1 MSPQSY
7 SPVRPSSFAGFIGV
21 AREDI
26 TPPLGIY
33 ARNWGA
39 AKHDVAQGVH
49 RPLTLTCLTFQASR
63 RGQPL
68 VLIAADLGWWKS
80 VEDEH
85 FVRDGLLETLELE
98 PARLLFCLSHTHSGP
113 SLGRDDAEKPGGQ
126 FIEPYLRQLRTSA
139 LRASRRALSTAT
151 AAVLTWHSGRCD
163 LATNRDLPEKTGRR
177 FLVGFNPGPNAD
189 DTLLVGRVTNQD
201 HQVIAT
207 LVNYACHPTTL
218 AWKNRQLSPDYVGAM
233 RELVESQTQA
243 PCLFLQGAS
252 GELAPAEQYVGDL
265 PLAERYGRRLG
276 HAVLATLE
284 GMLPPKTQ
292 LVFDGVVESGAP
304 LGIWKRA
311 SQPPAVRLSAE
322 LIKVELPLKSLPPLA
337 QIERQW
343 RECQD
348 RVMKERL
355 WRQRAVRKAVGD
367 GESFQMPL
375 WIWRLGD
382 SLFVG
387 HPTEAYSEF
396 QQNLRQRLAPRAV
409 AAIDIANG
417 YMGYLP
423 PRRLY
428 GKDIYP
434 VWQTPFGPG
443 ALEKLTRAAARVA
456 QRLLNA

>member
-1 MSPQSY
+1 VSTRSCP
-7 SPVRPSSFAGFIGV
+7 PVNSSSFAGLIGV

-26 TPPLGIY
+26 TPPIGIY

-49 RPLTLTCLTFQASR
+49 RPLTLTCLTFQSTR
-63 RGQPL
+63 RCEPL
-68 VLIAADLGWWKS
+68 VLMAADLGWWKS
-80 VEDEH
+80 AEDEF
-85 FVRDGLLETLELE
+85 FVRDGLLEALALE
-98 PARLLFCLSHTHSGP
+98 PARLLFCLSHTHAGP
-113 SLGRDDAEKPGGQ
+113 SLSREDASKPGGQ
-126 FIEPYLRQLRTSA
+126 FIEAYLRELRESA
-139 LRASRRALSTAT
+139 IHAAQRALSTAT
-151 AAVLTWHSGRCD
+151 AAVLTWHSGHCD
-163 LATNRDLPEKTGRR
+163 LATNRDLPEKTGKR

-201 HQVIAT
+201 HLIIAT

-243 PCLFLQGAS
+243 TCLFLQGAS

-265 PLAERYGRRLG
+265 ALAESYGRRLG
-276 HAVLATLE
+276 HAALATLE

-292 LVFDGVVESGAP
+292 LAFSGVVESGAP
-304 LGIWKRA
+304 LAIWKR
-311 SQPPAVRLSAE
+311 SIQPPATTLLAE
-322 LIKVELPLKSLPPLA
+322 LVAVKLPLKSLPPLA

-343 RECQD
+343 RKCQD

-355 WRQRAVRKAVGD
+355 WRQRMVRKTVGE
-367 GESFQMPL
+367 GESAQVPL

-382 SLFVG
+382 SFFVA

-396 QQNLRQRLAPRAV
+396 QQKLRRKLAPHAV
-409 AAIDIANG
+409 TAIDIANG

-428 GKDIYP
+428 GKNIYP

-443 ALEKLTRAAARVA
+443 ALEKLTQAASRTARH
-456 QRLLNA
+456 LLNT